1 MATKGSKG
9 SKSSSSK
16 GSSSGTA
23 ANTSSAATQTDSNS
37 AATQTDSKKETM
49 FVCIQ
54 QAFAAQGLAPITSP
68 LNQIVWSSIPQDVII
83 KIASATQKCFK
94 TKFGKDPGDLTGPI
108 IVLSTHSPVM
118 TVAKLIDDLDPLV
131 KS

>member
-1 MATKGSKG
+1 MATKGSKSS
-9 SKSSSSK
+9 SKSSSS
-16 GSSSGTA
+16 GAA
-23 ANTSSAATQTDSNS
+23 ANTSS

-49 FVCIQ
+49 FACIQ

-68 LNQIVWSSIPQDVII
+68 LNQIVWSSIPQDVIL

-94 TKFGKDPGDLTGPI
+94 TKFGKDPGDLAGPI

-118 TVAKLIDDLDPLV
+118 TVAKLIDDLEPLV